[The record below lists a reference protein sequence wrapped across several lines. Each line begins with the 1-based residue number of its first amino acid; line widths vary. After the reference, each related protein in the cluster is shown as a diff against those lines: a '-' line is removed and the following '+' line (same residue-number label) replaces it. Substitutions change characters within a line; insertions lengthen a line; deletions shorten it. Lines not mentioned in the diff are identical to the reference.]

1 MLPLSRARTRTA
13 LLPREP
19 SGPFYSS
26 QFCGDASDTITAL
39 FSGGVGRRRK
49 HLMLSDPNMRRS
61 LKMPERRSNHEES
74 FADVGSVPCW
84 KRIDGQDGNNYVGV
98 K

>member
-1 MLPLSRARTRTA
+1 
-13 LLPREP
+13 
-19 SGPFYSS
+19 
-26 QFCGDASDTITAL
+26 
-39 FSGGVGRRRK
+39 
-49 HLMLSDPNMRRS
+49 MLSDPNMRRS
-61 LKMPERRSNHEES
+61 LKMPERRSNHGDS

>member
-1 MLPLSRARTRTA
+1 MLPLSRQDPDGSLA
-13 LLPREP
+13 LVSRPAP
-19 SGPFYSS
+19 SIVL
-26 QFCGDASDTITAL
+26 QFCGDVSDTITAL

-61 LKMPERRSNHEES
+61 LKMPERRSNHEDS